1 VSSFVEISPKEPLGP
16 LGRQGARSQMAIL
29 VQEEIGWYP
38 PVRAFLRFFRKAE
51 WNLIFPEAI
60 SQIWRACIFLRERSR
75 AL

>member
-1 VSSFVEISPKEPLGP
+1 
-16 LGRQGARSQMAIL
+16 MAIL